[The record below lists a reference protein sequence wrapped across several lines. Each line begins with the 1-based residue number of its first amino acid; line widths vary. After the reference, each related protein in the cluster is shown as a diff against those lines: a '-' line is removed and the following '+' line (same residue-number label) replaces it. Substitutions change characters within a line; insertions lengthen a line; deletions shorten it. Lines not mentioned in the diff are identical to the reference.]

1 MAGTPGDGRGET
13 LRTGRLVLRPVS
25 MSDHAALLAHW
36 NGPLVRRHLFD
47 GRGVSPEQVTE
58 IIAASQR
65 DFATEGYGLWTV
77 RPAVRGM
84 ARGVDLDPGGA
95 DAVPLAGVSGL
106 RRHLGPVGAD
116 VEIVYSVEPARWGQ
130 GLAAEAARA
139 VLGYAFDVVGLR
151 RITAEIDT
159 GNPASARVA
168 EHLGMRRCPDGPD
181 GPDGTLLYAAD
192 RLRWRGSSR
201 VADV

>member
-1 MAGTPGDGRGET
+1 MTGTPGDGRGEI

-36 NGPLVRRHLFD
+36 NGPRVRRHLFD
-47 GRGVSPEQVTE
+47 GRGVSLEQVTE

-65 DFATEGYGLWTV
+65 DFATEGYGLWAV
-77 RPAVRGM
+77 RPAVRG
-84 ARGVDLDPGGA
+84 VDPGGV

-106 RRHLGPVGAD
+106 RRHRGPTGDD
-116 VEIVYSVEPARWGQ
+116 VEIVYSLEPARWGQ
-130 GLAAEAARA
+130 GLAAEAAGA

-151 RITAEIDT
+151 RVTAEIDT
-159 GNPASARVA
+159 GNPASTRVA

-181 GPDGTLLYAAD
+181 GASLYAAD
-192 RLRWRGSSR
+192 RRRWCGSSR
-201 VADV
+201 VIDM